1 MALLHWQKT
10 FHIPTMRAHP
20 AMQPEQFSSAVLDW
34 YDRHGRHDLPWQQ
47 GITPYRVWVSEIML
61 QQTQVSTVLNYFDR
75 FMEALP
81 TVQALAE
88 APEDEVLHLW
98 TGLGYYT
105 RARNLQKT
113 AKIVVADHDGEFP
126 RDVEKLIL
134 LPGIGL
140 STAGAIASLSMG
152 LRAPILDG
160 NVKRVL
166 ARFTAQEGYP
176 GEPKVAKQLWAT
188 AERFTPHSRV
198 NNYTQAMMDL
208 GATLCTRSK
217 PSCLLC
223 PLERAC
229 QAHMLGLE
237 TRYPI
242 PKPRKTVPQ
251 KRTLMPMLAN
261 EDGAILLYRRPSS
274 GLWGGLWSLPELDD
288 FDDLQHLATQHA
300 LQLGEHHELP
310 GLVHTFS
317 HFQLSI
323 EPWLVKVQEAADHMA
338 EADWL
343 WYNLAT
349 PPRLGLAAPVKK
361 LLKRAADVL
370 NAGESS

>member
-1 MALLHWQKT
+1 MT
-10 FHIPTMRAHP
+10 
-20 AMQPEQFSSAVLDW
+20 PEQFSNAVLDW
-34 YDRHGRHDLPWQQ
+34 YDSHGRKDLPWQL

-61 QQTQVSTVLNYFDR
+61 QQTQVSTVLGYFDR

-81 TVQALAE
+81 SVQALAD

-113 AKIVVADHDGEFP
+113 AQRVVAEFGGEFP
-126 RDVEKLIL
+126 RDVDQLAE
-134 LPGIGL
+134 LPGIGR

-166 ARFTAQEGYP
+166 ARYVAQEGYP
-176 GEPKVAKQLWAT
+176 GEPKVAKQLWDV
-188 AERFTPHSRV
+188 AERFTPQTRV

-223 PLERAC
+223 PLQSGC
-229 QAHMLGLE
+229 KAHQLGRE
-237 TRYPI
+237 TAYPA
-242 PKPRKTVPQ
+242 PKPRKAIPQ
-251 KRTLMPMLAN
+251 KRTLMPLLATR
-261 EDGAILLYRRPSS
+261 DGAILLYRRPSS

-288 FDDLQHLATQHA
+288 LDALAPLASQHA
-300 LQLGEHHELP
+300 LSLGERRALP
-310 GLVHTFS
+310 GLTHTFS
-317 HFQLSI
+317 HFQLAI
-323 EPWLVKVQEAADHMA
+323 EPWLVQVAGSAPAVA
-338 EADWL
+338 EGDWL

-370 NAGESS
+370 NAGEMS

>member
-1 MALLHWQKT
+1 MS
-10 FHIPTMRAHP
+10 
-20 AMQPEQFSSAVLDW
+20 PEQFSSAVLEW
-34 YDRHGRHDLPWQQ
+34 YDRNGRHDLPWQQ
-47 GITPYRVWVSEIML
+47 DINPYRVWVSEIML

-75 FMEALP
+75 FMAALP

-113 AKIVVADHDGEFP
+113 ARIVMAEHGGEFP
-126 RDVEKLIL
+126 HDVEKLVE

-140 STAGAIASLSMG
+140 STAGAIASISMG

-166 ARFTAQEGYP
+166 ARYTAQEGYP
-176 GEPKVAKQLWAT
+176 GEPKVAKALWAT
-188 AERFTPHSRV
+188 AERLTPQTRV
-198 NNYTQAMMDL
+198 NHYTQAMMDL

-223 PLERAC
+223 PLEKSC
-229 QAHMLGLE
+229 EAHMLGLE
-237 TRYPI
+237 IRYPVR
-242 PKPRKTVPQ
+242 KPRKAVPQ
-251 KRTLMPMLAN
+251 RATLMPLLAN
-261 EDGAILLYRRPSS
+261 REGAILLYRRPSS
-274 GLWGGLWSLPELDD
+274 GLWGGLWSLPQLDD
-288 FDDLQHLATQHA
+288 LNDLDHLADQHA
-300 LQLGEHHELP
+300 LHLLGRRQLPALT
-310 GLVHTFS
+310 HTFS
-317 HFQLSI
+317 HFQLAI
-323 EPWLVKVQEAADHMA
+323 DPWLVQVEQTAHHVA

-361 LLKRAADVL
+361 LLQHAADAL
-370 NAGESS
+370 NAGDL

>member
-1 MALLHWQKT
+1 MS
-10 FHIPTMRAHP
+10 
-20 AMQPEQFSSAVLDW
+20 PEQFSSAVLAW
-34 YDRHGRHDLPWQQ
+34 YDNHGRKDLPWQQ

-61 QQTQVSTVLNYFDR
+61 QQTQVSTVLGYFDR
-75 FMEALP
+75 FMAALP
-81 TVQALAE
+81 TVKDLAE
-88 APEDEVLHLW
+88 AAEDEVLHLW

-113 AKIVVADHDGEFP
+113 AQIVMHEHAGEFP
-126 RDVEKLIL
+126 RDVDKLTE
-134 LPGIGL
+134 LPGIGR

-166 ARFTAQEGYP
+166 ARYVAQEGYP
-176 GEPKVAKQLWAT
+176 GEPKVAKQLWDV
-188 AERFTPHSRV
+188 AERFTPHARV

-223 PLERAC
+223 PLKSGC
-229 QAHMLGLE
+229 QAHLLGLE
-237 TRYPI
+237 IRYPI
-242 PKPRKTVPQ
+242 AKPRKALPQ
-251 KRTLMPMLAN
+251 KRTLMPILAN
-261 EDGAILLYRRPSS
+261 RDGAILLYRRPST

-288 FDDLQHLATQHA
+288 LDALPALAGQHA
-300 LQLGEHHELP
+300 LSLGERHALP
-310 GLVHTFS
+310 GLTHTFS
-317 HFQLSI
+317 HFQLAI
-323 EPWLVKVQEAADHMA
+323 EPWLIRVDTPASAVA

-361 LLKRAADVL
+361 LLKRAADAL
-370 NAGESS
+370 TAGEPA

>member
-1 MALLHWQKT
+1 MTA
-10 FHIPTMRAHP
+10 
-20 AMQPEQFSSAVLDW
+20 EQFSSAILDW
-34 YDRHGRHDLPWQQ
+34 YDRHGRKDLPWQQ

-61 QQTQVSTVLNYFDR
+61 QQTQVSTVLGYFDR

-81 TVQALAE
+81 TVQALAA

-113 AKIVVADHDGEFP
+113 AKQVVTEYGGEFP
-126 RDVEKLIL
+126 RDVEKLAE
-134 LPGIGL
+134 LPGIGR

-166 ARFTAQEGYP
+166 ARYVAQDGYP
-176 GEPKVAKQLWAT
+176 GEPKVARQLWEV
-188 AERFTPHSRV
+188 AERFTPQARV
-198 NNYTQAMMDL
+198 NHYTQAMMDL

-223 PLERAC
+223 PLQSGCRA
-229 QAHMLGLE
+229 HLLGRE
-237 TRYPI
+237 TAYPT
-242 PKPRKTVPQ
+242 PKPRKALPQ
-251 KRTLMPMLAN
+251 KRTLMPLLASR
-261 EDGAILLYRRPSS
+261 DGAILLYRRPSS

-288 FDDLQHLATQHA
+288 IDALAPLANQHA
-300 LQLGEHHELP
+300 LSLGERRELP
-310 GLVHTFS
+310 GLTHTFS
-317 HFQLSI
+317 HFQLAI
-323 EPWLVKVQEAADHMA
+323 EPWLVEVQGSAPVVA
-338 EADWL
+338 EGDWL

-370 NAGESS
+370 NAGEPR

>member
-1 MALLHWQKT
+1 MS
-10 FHIPTMRAHP
+10 
-20 AMQPEQFSSAVLDW
+20 PEQFSSAVLEW
-34 YDRHGRHDLPWQQ
+34 YDRNGRHDLPWQQ
-47 GITPYRVWVSEIML
+47 GINPYRVWVSEIML

-75 FMEALP
+75 FMAALP

-113 AKIVVADHDGEFP
+113 AKIVMSEHGGEFP
-126 RDVEKLIL
+126 RDVEKLVE

-140 STAGAIASLSMG
+140 STAGAIASISMG

-166 ARFTAQEGYP
+166 ARYTAQEGYP
-176 GEPKVAKQLWAT
+176 GEPKVAKALWAT
-188 AERFTPHSRV
+188 AERLTPQTRV
-198 NNYTQAMMDL
+198 NHYTQAMMDL

-223 PLERAC
+223 PLEKSC
-229 QAHMLGLE
+229 EAHMLGLE
-237 TRYPI
+237 IRYPV
-242 PKPRKTVPQ
+242 PKPRKTIPQ
-251 KRTLMPMLAN
+251 RATLMPLLAN
-261 EDGAILLYRRPSS
+261 RDGAILLYRRPST
-274 GLWGGLWSLPELDD
+274 GLWGGLWSLPQLDD
-288 FDDLQHLATQHA
+288 LSDLDHLADQHA
-300 LQLGEHHELP
+300 LHLLGRRQLPALT
-310 GLVHTFS
+310 HTFS
-317 HFQLSI
+317 HFQLAI
-323 EPWLVKVQEAADHMA
+323 DPWLVQVEQTAHHVA

-361 LLKRAADVL
+361 LLQHAADAL
-370 NAGESS
+370 NAGDL